1 MNISDYIWN
10 AETYPAFLEYLQSLG
25 EEDYKKFNSNI
36 IPDTPHAYGIRVPAL
51 RRMAKEILKGS
62 WKDYLQVEK
71 GDFHE
76 EVILEG
82 LVMAG
87 AKCGYTEMLGYMQA
101 FSEKIYN
108 WAICDTVS
116 FKGIPKYKDQFLQD
130 ADWFIDH
137 KNPWAVRMG
146 FNALMSF
153 YLTDEYIDAVLER
166 VARIDSPHYYVQ
178 MVQAWL
184 VATAF
189 AKCRTKT
196 LAFLEQE
203 PMNPETTNKA
213 VRKIRESLRVSQ
225 ADKELVLQ
233 FKRGL

>member
-1 MNISDYIWN
+1 MDLTSYPWN
-10 AETYPAFLEYLQSLG
+10 NETYPAFLAYLQSLG

-36 IPDTPHAYGIRVPAL
+36 IPDTPHAFGIRVTAL
-51 RRMAKEILKGS
+51 RRAAKEILKGS
-62 WKDYLQVEK
+62 WRDYLQVEK

-87 AKCGYTEMLGYMQA
+87 AKCGYGEMLGYMQA
-101 FSEKIYN
+101 FSGKIYN

-116 FKGIPKYKDQFLQD
+116 FKGIQKNKEQWGED
-130 ADWFIDH
+130 ADWFIDNE
-137 KNPWAVRMG
+137 NPWAVRMG

-153 YLTDEYIDAVLER
+153 YLTGEYIDAVLDR
-166 VARIDSPHYYVQ
+166 VARVDSPHYYVQ

-189 AKCRTKT
+189 AKCRAQT
-196 LAFLEQE
+196 LAFLERA
-203 PMNPETTNKA
+203 PMNAETTNKA
-213 VRKIRESLRVSQ
+213 VRKIRESLRVSK
-225 ADKELVLQ
+225 ADKDMVLR
-233 FKRGL
+233 FKR